1 MEDKTFRFKFIVLTI
16 IVLVIGIIAAQ
27 PLYEDKKPVVAMSRE
42 NYEIQT
48 RTIDSLQ
55 NVIGNLQ
62 SDIKILEDGFDTKEH
77 RYEDILLD
85 YEIGLSYLKDYHPTA
100 YKDFHR
106 IVGMRERYSH
116 ELERENIKL
125 LKLEKWN

>member
-1 MEDKTFRFKFIVLTI
+1 MEDKMFRFKFIVLTI

-27 PLYEDKKPVVAMSRE
+27 PLFKKPVVAMSRE

-62 SDIKILEDGFDTKEH
+62 SDIKMLEDGFDSREH
-77 RYEDILLD
+77 RYEDVLFE
-85 YEIGLSYLKDYHPTA
+85 YELGLSYLKDYHPTA

-106 IVGMRERYSH
+106 IIGMRERYSH
-116 ELERENIKL
+116 ELERENIKN
-125 LKLEKWN
+125 LKL

>member
-1 MEDKTFRFKFIVLTI
+1 MEDTHKFGGNMRGLLAFTIGFIGFQLLFHLVIKPNNIVL
-16 IVLVIGIIAAQ
+16 
-27 PLYEDKKPVVAMSRE
+27 EPVTTECKV
-42 NYEIQT
+42 
-48 RTIDSLQ
+48 DSLQ

-62 SDIKILEDGFDTKEH
+62 SDIKILEDGFDSREH
-77 RYEDILLD
+77 RYEDVISD
-85 YEIGLSYLKDYHPTA
+85 YEMGLSYLKYYHPLA

-116 ELERENIKL
+116 ELERENIEL

>member
-1 MEDKTFRFKFIVLTI
+1 MDDKMFRFKFIVLTI

-27 PLYEDKKPVVAMSRE
+27 PLYEDKKPIVAMSRE

-48 RTIDSLQ
+48 HTIDSLQ

-62 SDIKILEDGFDTKEH
+62 SEIHILEDGFDTKEH
-77 RYEDILLD
+77 RYEDVIGE
-85 YEIGLSYLKDYHPTA
+85 YEIGLSYLKDYHPKA

-106 IVGMRERYSH
+106 IIGFREQYSI
-116 ELERENIKL
+116 ELEKENTKR
-125 LKLEKWN
+125 LKSEKWD

>member
-1 MEDKTFRFKFIVLTI
+1 MDDKMFRFKFIVLTI

-55 NVIGNLQ
+55 NIIGNLQ
-62 SDIKILEDGFDTKEH
+62 SDIKILEDGFDSREH

-85 YEIGLSYLKDYHPTA
+85 YEIGLSYLKDYHPKA

-106 IVGMRERYSH
+106 IIGMRERYSH
-116 ELERENIKL
+116 ELERENIKH
-125 LKLEKWN
+125 LKL

>member
-1 MEDKTFRFKFIVLTI
+1 MEDKMFRFKFIVLTI

-27 PLYEDKKPVVAMSRE
+27 PLYEDKKPIVAMSRE

-62 SDIKILEDGFDTKEH
+62 SEIHMLEDGFDTKEH
-77 RYEDILLD
+77 RYEDIID
-85 YEIGLSYLKDYHPTA
+85 EYELGLSYLRDYHPKS

-106 IVGMRERYSH
+106 IVGFKERYSF
-116 ELERENIKL
+116 ELEKENIKR
-125 LKLEKWN
+125 LKLEKWD